1 MAVQS
6 KKEDNKLILELDNG
20 DLREFDKVMDKW
32 KFKDHQSL
40 MRFAISL
47 LVLNENKSFP
57 VKIDNQSTEIV
68 PAPHLI
74 VKE

>member
-32 KFKDHQSL
+32 
-40 MRFAISL
+40 
-47 LVLNENKSFP
+47 NN
-57 VKIDNQSTEIV
+57 
-68 PAPHLI
+68 
-74 VKE
+74 